1 MVASKVREKNV
12 NPIPHGTYRHYKG
25 NLYEVVG
32 FAKHSETLEELVV
45 YKALYGEGGTWVRPL
60 SMWDNPIEI
69 DGKTVKHFEYVGNVP
84 EGQRDL
90 REALRSIESTL
101 GKCEKAQT
109 KLREGT
115 PQHTLTKRRID
126 AFRIAVDLLNEKLE
140 AAGDDPT
147 RRN

>member
-1 MVASKVREKNV
+1 M
-12 NPIPHGTYRHYKG
+12 NPIPLGTYRHYKG

-45 YKALYGEGGTWVRPL
+45 YKALYGEGGTWARPL

-69 DGKTVKHFEYVGNVP
+69 DGKTVKRFEYVGDAP

-109 KLREGT
+109 KLLAGT
-115 PQHTLTKRRID
+115 PQHTLTQRRIE

-140 AAGDDPT
+140 AASDG
-147 RRN
+147 